1 MQNIYELLCGCAGG
15 ENVRR
20 QEPMSLHTTFRI
32 GGPADLFVTPGSI
45 QAVADSIRICKETQT
60 PYAVI
65 GNGSNLLVSDTG
77 YRGVIIQISRNLN
90 QVSVNGEE
98 IRAQAGAMLSV
109 IAKTALSESLT
120 GFEFASGIP
129 GTLGGAAVMNAGAYG
144 GEMKDV
150 LTEVTV
156 LTREGEIRTV
166 PAGKLEMGYRTSLA
180 AKNGWII
187 LEAVLKFQKGD
198 AEAIRGRMEELKMQR
213 VTKQPLDLPSAG
225 STFKRPEGYFA
236 GKLIMDA
243 GLRGFTVGGAQIS
256 EKHCGFVVNKGGA
269 TAEDVR
275 NLICAVQ
282 KKVQEDAGVKLEPEV
297 KFLGEFHSF

>member
-32 GGPADLFVTPGSI
+32 GGPADLFVMPGSI

-77 YRGVIIQISRNLN
+77 YRGVIIQIGRNLN

-109 IAKTALSESLT
+109 IAKTGLSESLT

-297 KFLGEFHSF
+297 KCLGEFHSF